1 MEENRWNGRI
11 EKMMNRLDEPVP
23 GETLVEL
30 YGGRRVLIEH
40 HRGIIAYCREKIQI
54 RGKHLVLCIQGSCME
69 ISRMSADVLVVSGK
83 IDGIFLVRRD

>member
-54 RGKHLVLCIQGSCME
+54 RGKHHVLCIQGSCME